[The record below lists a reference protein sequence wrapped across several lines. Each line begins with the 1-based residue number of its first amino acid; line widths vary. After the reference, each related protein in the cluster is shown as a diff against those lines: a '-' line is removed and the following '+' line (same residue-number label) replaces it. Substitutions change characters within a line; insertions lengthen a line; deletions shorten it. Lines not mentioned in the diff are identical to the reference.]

1 MNGRFASDRRPL
13 TCGDVASCRA
23 SSARCRKANS
33 ASECAAAVAGGM
45 PDTAC
50 SSMASSAHADASPA
64 CPTGQTRQRG

>member
-1 MNGRFASDRRPL
+1 
-13 TCGDVASCRA
+13 
-23 SSARCRKANS
+23 
-33 ASECAAAVAGGM
+33 VAGGM